1 MKKIKIYIEKE
12 TRELKWY
19 TRKYV
24 FNIKHRS
31 NGQLEEQKD
40 VRDKKTKSKVA
51 NVNPVLPV
59 IILNANGQ

>member
-1 MKKIKIYIEKE
+1 MKKIKIHIVKE

-24 FNIKHRS
+24 CNIKHRS
-31 NGQLEEQKD
+31 NGGSDEQKD
-40 VRDKKTKSKVA
+40 VRDKNNSKVA